1 MAETHENPMAA
12 ALLER
17 CQIQPSPDTVAEL
30 TLPLLHF
37 DIAWLYFHPVQRLL
51 FFDFPC
57 SKHHFL
63 ETIVPKL
70 KESLLRTL
78 NHFLPL
84 AGNIVH
90 PTGSGRPFSRF
101 VVGDSVSLTVAECRK
116 DFRHLTGNHPRVCD
130 EFYACIPQ
138 LPPAKH
144 TSDAVLL
151 PVLALQVT
159 LFPEHGV
166 CLGFTN
172 HHAIG
177 DASTIVRFI
186 KAWAS
191 VNRFSGDSKL
201 IDDKSLPFYDRTSV
215 VDPDGLD
222 SEYWDQMKRS
232 RPPDFWP
239 FKFPLNK
246 VRATFVIRKD
256 DVEKLK
262 GFLLRRRPEM
272 HITAFTVTCAL
283 VWVCLVKAEAKAVAD
298 DEPEYFGFAADCRGR
313 LDPPLPATYFGN
325 CLAFVKAESTHGLL
339 KGKEGFLVAAESLG
353 LAIQRT
359 VYNEKGIL
367 DGAEDWPM
375 EFRKMIRKR
384 LFGVAGSPRFDLYDA
399 DYGWGRPRKFESAS
413 IDRETSMSLCK
424 SRDFEGGL
432 EFCLSRSKKKLD
444 AFAAVFMGTL
454 RNL

>member
-1 MAETHENPMAA
+1 MAETRENPMAA
-12 ALLER
+12 ALIER
-17 CQIQPSPDTVAEL
+17 CEIAPSPDTVAEL

-37 DIAWLYFHPVQRLL
+37 DITWLYFHPVKRLL
-51 FFDFPC
+51 FYGFPC
-57 SKHHFL
+57 SKHQFL

-90 PTGSGRPFSRF
+90 PTKSGRPFSRF
-101 VVGDSVSLTVAECRK
+101 VSLRRVVRLRPSAPAGQALIRCR
-116 DFRHLTGNHPRVCD
+116 LITC
-130 EFYACIPQ
+130 
-138 LPPAKH
+138 
-144 TSDAVLL
+144 
-151 PVLALQVT
+151 LALQVT
-159 LFPEHGV
+159 LFPGHGV

-172 HHAIG
+172 HHSIG

-191 VNRFSGDSKL
+191 VNRFGGDAKL
-201 IDDKSLPFYDRTSV
+201 IDEKSLPFYDRTAV
-215 VDPDGLD
+215 ADPDGLD
-222 SEYWDQMKRS
+222 STYWDLLKRS
-232 RPPDFWP
+232 RSVEPRRLS
-239 FKFPLNK
+239 FPINK

-256 DVEKLK
+256 DIEKLK
-262 GFLLRRRPEM
+262 AFLLRRRPEM

-283 VWVCLVKAEAKAVAD
+283 VWVCLVKAEAGAVPD

-313 LDPPLPATYFGN
+313 LNPPLPATYFGN

-339 KGKEGFLVAAESLG
+339 RGKEGFLVAAECLG
-353 LAIQRT
+353 LAIQKT

-367 DGAEDWPM
+367 DGAEDWPV
-375 EFRKMIRKR
+375 EFRKLIGKR

-399 DYGWGRPRKFESAS
+399 DYGWGRPKKFESPS
-413 IDRETSMSLCK
+413 IDAETSMSLCK
-424 SRDFEGGL
+424 SRNFEGGL
-432 EFCLSRSKKKLD
+432 EFGLSRTKKKLD
-444 AFAAVFMGTL
+444 SFAAVFTETL

>member
-1 MAETHENPMAA
+1 MAA
-12 ALLER
+12 ALIER

-51 FFDFPC
+51 FFSFPC
-57 SKHHFL
+57 SKPHFL
-63 ETIVPKL
+63 ETIVPNL
-70 KESLLRTL
+70 KQSLLRTL

-90 PTGSGRPFSRF
+90 PVDSGRPFSQF
-101 VVGDSVSLTVAECRK
+101 VVGDSVSLTVAECNK
-116 DFRHLTGNHPRVCD
+116 DFRHLTGNHPRSC
-130 EFYACIPQ
+130 
-138 LPPAKH
+138 
-144 TSDAVLL
+144 DAVVF
-151 PVLALQVT
+151 PVLALQAT
-159 LFPEHGV
+159 LFPDYGV

-191 VNRFSGDSKL
+191 VNRFGGDLKL
-201 IDDKSLPFYDRTSV
+201 IDDKSLPFYDRTAV
-215 VDPDGLD
+215 EDPDGLD
-222 SEYWDQMKRS
+222 SIYWDQMKRS
-232 RPPDFWP
+232 RPPGSWP
-239 FKFPLNK
+239 YKFPLSK
-246 VRATFVIRKD
+246 VRATFVIRRD

-262 GFLLRRRPEM
+262 GFLLTKRPEM
-272 HITAFTVTCAL
+272 HVTAFTVTCAL
-283 VWVCLVKAEAKAVAD
+283 VWVCLVKAEAKAVAA

-339 KGKEGFLVAAESLG
+339 KGKDGFLIAAESLG

-367 DGAEDWPM
+367 EGAEDWPM

-399 DYGWGRPRKFESAS
+399 DYGWGRPKKFESVS

-424 SRDFEGGL
+424 SRDHEGGL
-432 EFCLSRSKKKLD
+432 EFCLSRPKRKLD
-444 AFAAVFMGTL
+444 AFAAVFMQTL

>member
-1 MAETHENPMAA
+1 MAQINENPMAA
-12 ALLER
+12 ALIER

-37 DIAWLYFHPVQRLL
+37 DITWLYFHPVQRLL
-51 FFDFPC
+51 FFDLPC
-57 SKHHFL
+57 SRTHFL
-63 ETIVPKL
+63 DSVVPQL

-90 PTGSGRPFSRF
+90 PINAGRPFSRF
-101 VVGDSVSLTVAECRK
+101 VVGDSVTLTIAECSK
-116 DFRHLTGNHPRVCD
+116 NYKHLTRNHARSAD
-130 EFYACIPQ
+130 EFYACVPQ
-138 LPPAKH
+138 LPPARH
-144 TSDAVLL
+144 APDAVVL

-159 LFPEHGV
+159 LFPEHGL

-191 VNRFSGDSKL
+191 VNRFGGDSKL
-201 IDDKSLPFYDRTSV
+201 IDEKSLPFYDRTAV
-215 VDPDGLD
+215 ADPTGLD
-222 SEYWDQMKRS
+222 SVYWDLVKRS
-232 RPPDFWP
+232 RSVEPRQFT
-239 FKFPLNK
+239 FPLNK
-246 VRATFVIRKD
+246 VRATFVITRD

-262 GFLLRRRPEM
+262 AFVLTRRPEM
-272 HITAFTVTCAL
+272 HITAFTMTCAL
-283 VWVCLVKAEAKAVAD
+283 VWVCLVKAETGAVAP
-298 DEPEYFGFAADCRGR
+298 DEPEYFGFAADCRAR

-325 CLAFVKAESTHGLL
+325 CLAFVKAQSTHGLL
-339 KGKEGFLVAAESLG
+339 KGREGFLIAAESLG
-353 LAIQRT
+353 LAIQKS
-359 VYNEKGIL
+359 VYSEKGIL
-367 DGAEDWPM
+367 DGAENWPVD
-375 EFRKMIRKR
+375 FRKMLGKR

-413 IDRETSMSLCK
+413 IDRDTSMSLCK
-424 SRDFEGGL
+424 SRDYEDGL
-432 EFCLSRSKKKLD
+432 EFALSRPKKKLD
-444 AFAAVFMGTL
+444 AFAAVFTQTL